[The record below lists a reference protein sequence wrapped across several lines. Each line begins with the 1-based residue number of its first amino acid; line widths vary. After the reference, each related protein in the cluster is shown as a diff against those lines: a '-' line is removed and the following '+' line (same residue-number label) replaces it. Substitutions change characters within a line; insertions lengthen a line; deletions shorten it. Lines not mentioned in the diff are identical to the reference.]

1 MLLSVLLLAI
11 FAIGIVSMAV
21 PVKAIVEGEFTIVW
35 PDKLVPGGALL
46 LYLETFD
53 NPSGTTYFYFS
64 EDDEAYI
71 SSGDVYVTSMKT
83 SDIDAELADW
93 EDLLTVEVPST
104 VDVEPETDY
113 YVKLTDRKVVDQEAI
128 VSKVIYGGLE
138 TVEFLEEAD
147 YPTITVDPESGVV
160 YKSFPY
166 YEYNTVDVDG
176 EDIDTDYDY
185 AWLFWDKYQGELIY
199 DYQGYM
205 ESDTA
210 DEWPVDEEGEF
221 SAEGVW
227 LDEAFMGEHSI
238 FVLLWD
244 EPDDVTLGTFVK
256 FTVEPSVVVSSDVA
270 DFSVE
275 ADELDQFVNITAHGF
290 PEDTTLAE
298 DSIDFII
305 KDIETGEDVTKGTKH
320 DEIDVEDEIP
330 GTFAEDA
337 TYLEV
342 EVDEPPEG
350 LIDVKFTC
358 DGEVFTLENQFLSST
373 DMTGDPGEHEGT
385 LSPTSGEVGDD
396 VLFYVIDLPEG
407 VDVIIVFVSETGART
422 YVAGETADENG
433 AIMTYATLDEMA
445 GGEYDIIAWDYDNDY
460 ERSIGTFEVLPTV
473 TFYDWDTKEDVTSAY
488 VDDEMYIIGSG
499 FPEDSVFDTIVFGG
513 EEIEFDDEV
522 EISADGVFNST
533 LGFDPDGPFEVPHIS
548 GGGKDVLVEIK
559 GEDADGDPLTIEE
572 TITIDPR
579 IQAYNPAD
587 DEGFLALTVDG
598 GWMNPFYDANYI
610 FGGHPMKITGV
621 GFLAD
626 ESVTVTF
633 ISDDEDIEEA
643 CLITSGGEADSDGD
657 LEVFFMLPKEEAEF
671 ASTITDVDLEVAG
684 TTDTNKDST
693 NDRFDD
699 YMILDTYN
707 NAQAVLFFGLED
719 DCDLDLEVQVGDE
732 VRIVGVGFKTKS
744 LTLEIEGDEVGTP
757 TAKYGFFDTTITIPE
772 LQRSWH
778 LAGDSGYTVD
788 EIETGRSSTPFSVL
802 SKVTLSLESAAAG
815 AEVTAYGTGF
825 VEDEEVAI
833 EWPDLPTL
841 ATPEADS
848 DGSWEETFTVPDVEP
863 GPYTITFDVE
873 DLPGDDVEFDEDW
886 EDPEITFMVLGP
898 LKIASLNMP
907 GTVYNGTSITISVNV
922 QTYFGTA
929 VSGATVTGKITPP
942 VGAAITLT
950 FPATDASGITSASWD
965 VPADAAE
972 GTYKVAVTASKPVAG
987 ADATA
992 SGTFF
997 VEVKLPPPPPPPPVD
1012 ISKLEKSVADLGKSV
1027 TGLSGDLSSLATD
1040 VSGLKSDIAALE
1052 AAIAA
1057 IPIVP
1062 VEWIYIT
1069 AIMAII
1075 AAIAAIAAVV
1085 AVYRKIA

>member
-1 MLLSVLLLAI
+1 MLLSVLLLVI

-21 PVKAIVEGEFTIVW
+21 PVKAIVTGEVTILW

-46 LYLETFD
+46 LNLTDFN

-71 SSGDVYVTSMKT
+71 SSGDVYITNMKT
-83 SDIDAELADW
+83 SDIEDELDTDWDANGDP
-93 EDLLTVEVPST
+93 DMQLTVPIPST

-128 VSKVIYGGLE
+128 VSEANGDS

-147 YPTITVDPESGVV
+147 WPTITVDPEADAV
-160 YKSFPY
+160 YESFPY
-166 YEYNTVDVDG
+166 WDWNTVDVDG
-176 EDIDTDYDY
+176 EDIDTDYDW
-185 AWLFWDKYQGELIY
+185 AGLFWDKYQGYLY
-199 DYQGYM
+199 DDYQGYM
-205 ESDTA
+205 
-210 DEWPVDEEGEF
+210 DEDDVVDGEF
-221 SAEGVW
+221 SAEDVE
-227 LDEAFMGEHSI
+227 LYEAFMGEHSI
-238 FVLLWD
+238 FVLLYDDAEDW
-244 EPDDVTLGTFVK
+244 PDGTIGTFVK
-256 FTVEPSVVVSSDVA
+256 FTVEPSVEVYPDA
-270 DFSVE
+270 AEFSVE
-275 ADELDQFVNITAHGF
+275 AEELDQLVWIFAHGF

-298 DSIDFII
+298 DSIDFIV
-305 KDIETGEDVTKGTKH
+305 KDIKTGEDVTKGTKH
-320 DEIDVEDEIP
+320 DEIDVESEPP
-330 GTFAEDA
+330 GTLVDEP
-337 TYLEV
+337 LLV

-350 LIDVKFTC
+350 LIDVKVTC
-358 DGEVFTLENQFLSST
+358 DSEVFTLEKQFLSST
-373 DMTGDPGEHEGT
+373 DSDPGKHKGT

-396 VLFYVIDLPEG
+396 VLFYVIDLPE
-407 VDVIIVFVSETGART
+407 DVWVQILFESETGAILYAT
-422 YVAGETADENG
+422 SDYSDENG
-433 AIMTYATLDEMA
+433 AFMGYTTLDDMA
-445 GGEYDIIAWDYDNDY
+445 GGEYDVKAYDSDNNY
-460 ERSIGTFEVLPTV
+460 YRGIGTFEVLPTV
-473 TFYDWDTKEDVTSAY
+473 TFYDWDTEEDITSAY
-488 VDDEMYIIGSG
+488 VDDELYIIGQG

-522 EISADGVFNST
+522 EVNADGIFDST
-533 LGFDPDGPFEVPHIS
+533 LGFDDDYFPVPHIS
-548 GGGKDVLVEIK
+548 GGGKDVTVEIK
-559 GEDADGDPLTIEE
+559 GEDADGDPLTIEAE
-572 TITIDPR
+572 ITIDPR
-579 IQAYNPAD
+579 IQGYNPAD

-598 GWMNPFYDANYI
+598 EWMNPFTDANYI

-633 ISDDEDIEEA
+633 ISDEEDIEEA
-643 CLITSGGEADSDGD
+643 CLITSGGETDSDGD

-671 ASTITDVDLEVAG
+671 ASTITDVDIEVAG
-684 TTDTNKDST
+684 KTTTNKDST

-707 NAQAVLFFGLED
+707 DDQAVLFFGLED

-732 VRIVGVGFKTKS
+732 ARIVGVGFKTKS
-744 LTLEIEGDEVGTP
+744 LTLEIEGDEVGEA

-778 LAGDSGYTVD
+778 EAEGGGYTVD
-788 EIETGRSSTPFSVL
+788 EVETGRPSTHFSVL
-802 SKVTLSLESAAAG
+802 SKVTLSLEEAAAG
-815 AEVTAYGTGF
+815 ATVTAYGTGF
-825 VEDEEVAI
+825 VEDEEVDI

-886 EDPEITFMVLGP
+886 EDPEVTFMVLGP
-898 LKIASLNMP
+898 LKIASLSMP
-907 GTVYNGTSITISVNV
+907 GTVYAESTITISVNV

-942 VGAAITLT
+942 AGAAITLT
-950 FPATDASGITSASWD
+950 FPATDATGITSASWT
-965 VPADAAE
+965 VPADATE
-972 GTYKVAVTASKPVAG
+972 GTYKVDVTASKPVAG

-997 VEVKLPPPPPPPPVD
+997 VEIKVPPPPPVD
-1012 ISKLEKSVADLGKSV
+1012 ISALEKAVAS
-1027 TGLSGDLSSLATD
+1027 LSGDVSSLASDVSSLATD

-1052 AAIAA
+1052 EAIAA